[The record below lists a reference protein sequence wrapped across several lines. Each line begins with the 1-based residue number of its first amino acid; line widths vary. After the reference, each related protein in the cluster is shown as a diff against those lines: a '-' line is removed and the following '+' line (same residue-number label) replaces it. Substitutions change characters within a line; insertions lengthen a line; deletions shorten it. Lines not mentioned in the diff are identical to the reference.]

1 MEFIQILEF
10 RTSKIDRIRAMDDEW
25 RQATDGKRTLRRSL
39 LCQDRNDKNRH
50 LRDRILRLARVG
62 TGQFG
67 PAGDGRLREPGQ
79 CGRRRSPRVPGPRC
93 DRGPHLA
100 CTLEAVAH
108 RDEG

>member
-50 LRDRILRLARVG
+50 LVIAFFDSPESAQVNSDLPATAAFANQVNAVVDAPLAFQDLDVIEDR
-62 TGQFG
+62 T
-67 PAGDGRLREPGQ
+67 
-79 CGRRRSPRVPGPRC
+79 
-93 DRGPHLA
+93 
-100 CTLEAVAH
+100 
-108 RDEG
+108 